1 MSTLHTS
8 QSAVTFPSI
17 GEQRTSIVATEFEDE
32 DDNEDDGATLADLL
46 HVTVK
51 FDDSKPVS
59 RDASPSCAS
68 TISPSMDVSTH
79 SALSNSKRSIL
90 KRVSSYSALGESIGK
105 STSTTLDSSVRLSRV
120 SSTVSFQAVQIRE
133 YNRTIGDN
141 PSCMVG
147 IPVSLDWSHSSES
160 KLSLNDYEK
169 LKGMKRSRS
178 MMRMPSKVRES
189 LLKNNLGYSDEE
201 LAQTKKE
208 IKQIQ
213 RSRSLADIT
222 SPFWR
227 VEHLAKSGVR
237 KLKRTLG
244 GSKTTP
250 QTEHEIAVASA
261 ILECEQQRSQ
271 DAMDAS
277 IGSSQASKRDARN
290 ASIGSSQNSKEQRGR
305 DTIDASIGSSQ
316 NSEGPLAF

>member
-1 MSTLHTS
+1 MPTS
-8 QSAVTFPSI
+8 PSAVTFPSK
-17 GEQRTSIVATEFEDE
+17 GEQRTSIVATEFED
-32 DDNEDDGATLADLL
+32 DDDGATLAEML
-46 HVTVK
+46 HETVK
-51 FDDSKPVS
+51 FDDSEPVS
-59 RDASPSCAS
+59 RYSPSCAS
-68 TISPSMDVSTH
+68 SLSPSMDISTH
-79 SALSNSKRSIL
+79 SLSNSKRSIL
-90 KRVSSYSALGESIGK
+90 KRVSSYSVLGESIGK
-105 STSTTLDSSVRLSRV
+105 STNTTLSSTVRLSRN
-120 SSTVSFQAVQIRE
+120 SSVVSFQAVQIRE

-141 PSCMVG
+141 PSCMAG
-147 IPVSLDWSHSSES
+147 IPVSLDWSHSAES

-227 VEHLAKSGVR
+227 VEHIAKSGVR
-237 KLKRTLG
+237 KLKRSLG

-261 ILECEQQRSQ
+261 ILECQQQRGQDAMDDSIGSSLASKQQRGRDAMDASLGSSQ
-271 DAMDAS
+271 NSKQQRGRDAMDAS
-277 IGSSQASKRDARN
+277 IGSSQY
-290 ASIGSSQNSKEQRGR
+290 
-305 DTIDASIGSSQ
+305 
-316 NSEGPLAF
+316 SEGPLAF